1 MSWEIQWK
9 KKYKKKV
16 ANILGLKWNRIWS
29 LMLGIGFLH
38 PKKHHVHSY
47 VEYNF
52 VLWLV
57 DEMTSHQAP
66 LYFFPFKKAPLPR
79 KNKIKTTY
87 DKPPNSHPI
96 PFRYRNISALP
107 FETERE
113 RERGFA
119 LKYALDSIYIGFEF
133 WPDNRRLI

>member
-1 MSWEIQWK
+1 
-9 KKYKKKV
+9 
-16 ANILGLKWNRIWS
+16 
-29 LMLGIGFLH
+29 MLGIGFLH

-66 LYFFPFKKAPLPR
+66 LYFFPFKKAPPSR

-107 FETERE
+107 FERERE
-113 RERGFA
+113 REDLPSNMLSTLFILVLSFDQTIVLGY
-119 LKYALDSIYIGFEF
+119 KQSK
-133 WPDNRRLI
+133 NCLITYLTSLFDPYWESFYR